1 MVISEDEI
9 WELLEGVFDPEVPV
23 LSVVDLGIIRSV
35 SIEKQSVYITITPT
49 YIGCPAMQ
57 TIEKDIESRFADSKI
72 NNYKITTSIS
82 PAWTTD
88 WMSNK
93 GREKLKA
100 YGIAPPQNEPDKS
113 SLFAHPVIVSL
124 LVDQKGIVQGRRIF
138 TDNRIGDYER
148 RNAFTLIRNFKAR
161 FGKWNLNCIDI
172 GMKEGEQPVGNQFI
186 HEQCIGRSIDGLTSI
201 AIKAT
206 YLRKKGQRG
215 INRTTQEVNQGYFE
229 SQTKYEEVLAPFE
242 TTILP

>member
-1 MVISEDEI
+1 MT
-9 WELLEGVFDPEVPV
+9 
-23 LSVVDLGIIRSV
+23 IRV
-35 SIEKQSVYITITPT
+35 ITIAFLGLCIFCSATFGKVRVTPLFSVWDLELGRPISNVPDAKVGEIACGTIGGPKGTILESFLDFLKCKKEESGLREVVFT
-49 YIGCPAMQ
+49 YDDEQDYIALALGSQ
-57 TIEKDIESRFADSKI
+57 
-72 NNYKITTSIS
+72 YKFLYGGTSV
-82 PAWTTD
+82 
-88 WMSNK
+88 
-93 GREKLKA
+93 
-100 YGIAPPQNEPDKS
+100 
-113 SLFAHPVIVSL
+113 FAHPVIVSL

-138 TDNRIGDYER
+138 TDDRISDYER

-161 FGKWNLNCIDI
+161 FGKWNLNCVDI

-186 HEQCIGRSIDGLTSI
+186 HEQCIGRSIDGITSI

-229 SQTKYEEVLAPFE
+229 SQTKYEEVLAPYK